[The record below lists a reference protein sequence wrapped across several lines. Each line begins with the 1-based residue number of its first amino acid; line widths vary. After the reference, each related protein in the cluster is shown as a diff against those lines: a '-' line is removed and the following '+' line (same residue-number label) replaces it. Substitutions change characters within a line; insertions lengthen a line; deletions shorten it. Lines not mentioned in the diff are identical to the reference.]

1 MLKEFKE
8 FAFGGNLIDIA
19 TGLIMG
25 LAFAALVGALVE
37 HVIMPIVGIA
47 GGAENVAD
55 MWAVEA
61 GNSVI
66 RIGAFVSAVLTF
78 LATAAGVF
86 FFIVKPY
93 QRYQASQ
100 PAEADEAPPED
111 VVLLRKIADSLAT
124 R

>member
-1 MLKEFKE
+1 MLKQFKE

-19 TGLIMG
+19 VGLIMG
-25 LAFAALVGALVE
+25 LAFAALVGSLVE

-47 GGAENVAD
+47 GGADSVAD
-55 MWAVEA
+55 MWTVEA

-66 RIGAFVSAVLTF
+66 RIGAFVSALLTF
-78 LATAAGVF
+78 IATALGVF

-93 QRYQASQ
+93 ERYKAAQ
-100 PAEADEAPPED
+100 PAEEEDAPPED
-111 VVLLRKIADSLAT
+111 TILLRKIADSLA